1 MKSRI
6 PLYVSALLA
15 AGCAS
20 LAAAQGA
27 QQSSAIGQPPD
38 QKRAASPSMQFVQ
51 EPIATATKAQGS
63 DAQLADSI
71 VKALD
76 ADPAMK
82 DSKITVQP
90 DNGTVF
96 LTGATLTRAQKKRAG
111 EIAIAQAGQGK
122 VVNVI
127 LDDET

>member
-1 MKSRI
+1 MKTRI

-15 AGCAS
+15 AGSVSVVSAQQADQQPP
-20 LAAAQGA
+20 AAA
-27 QQSSAIGQPPD
+27 
-38 QKRAASPSMQFVQ
+38 PSMQFVQ
-51 EPIATATKAQGS
+51 EPIATATRAQS
-63 DAQLADSI
+63 AEAPVVDSI

-82 DSKITVQP
+82 NSKITVQT

-96 LTGATLTRAQKKRAG
+96 LTGATLTREQKKRAG

-122 VVNVI
+122 VVNAI